1 MMFLIVTHGNLRD
14 ATFVNPL
21 SSSSRRSEM
30 SVKCVAF
37 SLVVSVNVCST
48 DALAGR
54 GGRHF
59 LAQTSDQA
67 VKSPVLPGPPHL
79 PREVALAWNHGCNC
93 HAAYAIL
100 KCCRNFLFSQHSTAF
115 QTQHGHRKQKRNST
129 SSHHAE
135 KKPGGFSS
143 VDDVIEV

>member
-1 MMFLIVTHGNLRD
+1 MFLIVTHGNLRD

-100 KCCRNFLFSQHSTAF
+100 KCCRNFLFSQHSTGHFRPNMGTGSRKGTRPAPT
-115 QTQHGHRKQKRNST
+115 TQRRNR
-129 SSHHAE
+129 
-135 KKPGGFSS
+135 GGFRAWMT
-143 VDDVIEV
+143 